1 STGHVSRT
9 MPISGGGAARSNAPR
24 PDSGACLTTSVQA
37 RWGRGFCA
45 ALASHTL
52 ASDHEGGRPVRTQ
65 GREMSF
71 QGRSTSAGEG
81 AHMHLFL
88 VRQPLAEQVADARAR
103 TVDTAIRT
111 RVPVSI
117 EERASLVP
125 RRKFI

>member
-1 STGHVSRT
+1 GALGARVLRRLGLPYTGVGPRGGSARQDSRT
-9 MPISGGGAARSNAPR
+9 GNE
-24 PDSGACLTTSVQA
+24 L
-37 RWGRGFCA
+37 
-45 ALASHTL
+45 
-52 ASDHEGGRPVRTQ
+52 
-65 GREMSF
+65 

-111 RVPVSI
+111 RVLVSI

-125 RRKFI
+125 ASLVPRRKFI